1 VEALIEGFQHVENR
15 EAATG
20 ILVFDLHGQVI
31 ETNPAGESIAKKLFP
46 EEEIVEGF
54 SALCRWVRGSI
65 KGNKKVP
72 DRLGSLAT
80 PMLST
85 IRNNYFIRTFLLTNK
100 GDATKSRIL
109 ILIDSL
115 SVSDH
120 LNLENVGRRFHL
132 SRRELDVVGLLLN
145 GYTNKEI
152 ANALSIS
159 DETVKCYLTAIRR
172 KMEVSNRTQIIS
184 RIASLSIGRNPLASP
199 IRQTNTG

>member
-1 VEALIEGFQHVENR
+1 MEYLIEGFRHVENR

-20 ILVFDLHGQVI
+20 VLVFDLHGQVI
-31 ETNPAGESIAKKLFP
+31 ETNPAGESIAKNLFP

-54 SALCRWVRGSI
+54 SALCRWVRGYI

-72 DRLGSLAT
+72 ERRGSPAT

-85 IRNNYFIRTFLLTNK
+85 IRKNYFIRTFLLTNK
-100 GDATKSRIL
+100 ADATESRIL

-115 SVSDH
+115 SVSGH
-120 LNLENVGRRFHL
+120 LNLESVGRQFHL

-152 ANALSIS
+152 AKALSIS
-159 DETVKCYLTAIRR
+159 DETVKYYLTAVRR

-184 RIASLSIGRNPLASP
+184 RIVSLGA
-199 IRQTNTG
+199 G